1 MIEESAFDGLFR
13 RYYTELYIFAKR
25 LVLTDADSQD
35 IVSEAY
41 EDVWNNMA
49 RLEVDTVRAFLYK
62 NVRNK
67 CIDHLRRLATRRN
80 YVQLMSRI
88 TQEYDMADRLTELHE
103 RECIINE
110 VLDSL
115 PDYTRQ
121 VFTACYVDHKKYIE
135 VAEEMGISTNTVKKY
150 IVRALRLIA
159 EKRHKKN

>member
-80 YVQLMSRI
+80 YVQLMSHI

-135 VAEEMGISTNTVKKY
+135 VAEEMGISTSTVKKY

>member
-1 MIEESAFDGLFR
+1 VIEESAFDGLFR

-80 YVQLMSRI
+80 YVQLMSHI

-135 VAEEMGISTNTVKKY
+135 VAEEMGISTSTVKKY

>member
-1 MIEESAFDGLFR
+1 VIEESAFDGLFR

-103 RECIINE
+103 RESIINE

-121 VFTACYVDHKKYIE
+121 IFTACYVDHKKYIE
-135 VAEEMGISTNTVKKY
+135 VAEEMGISTSTVKKY
-150 IVRALRLIA
+150 IVRALLLIA
-159 EKRHKKN
+159 EKRHKKI

>member
-103 RECIINE
+103 RESIINE

-121 VFTACYVDHKKYIE
+121 IFTACYVDHKKYIE
-135 VAEEMGISTNTVKKY
+135 VAEEMGISTSTVKKY

-159 EKRHKKN
+159 EKRHKKI

>member
-135 VAEEMGISTNTVKKY
+135 VAEEMGISTSTVKKY

-159 EKRHKKN
+159 EKRHKKI

>member
-121 VFTACYVDHKKYIE
+121 IFTACYVDHKKYIE
-135 VAEEMGISTNTVKKY
+135 VAEEMGISTSTVKKY

-159 EKRHKKN
+159 EKRHKKI

>member
-135 VAEEMGISTNTVKKY
+135 VAEEMGISTSTVKKY